1 MKKLLQEKLS
11 IRALELVIAVYY
23 ELKRFKTRLLQT
35 KKQSI
40 PKLKKLHLGSGARK
54 VQGWLNVD
62 LTNSDYNL
70 DLTYKLPWVDNSFDF
85 VVSQH
90 FVEHLTAEDEL
101 KPLFA
106 ELQRVV
112 APKGEM
118 WLTTPDLEKLCVS
131 YLNHKCEDL
140 VEDRKTRMKNWSLN
154 GFPSQHFMNDLF
166 KHSGAHR
173 NLFDFELL
181 EWMLLEAGFSK
192 VERTEEKD
200 LLTNFPE
207 IPKRGD
213 DKQALYVKVTN

>member
-1 MKKLLQEKLS
+1 MKKILHKKLS
-11 IRALELVIAVYY
+11 IRTLELVVAVYY
-23 ELKRFKTRLLQT
+23 ELKRFKTRLFQT
-35 KKQSI
+35 KKQTI
-40 PKLKKLHLGSGARK
+40 PKLKNLHLGSGARK
-54 VQGWLNVD
+54 FESWLNVD

-70 DLTYKLPWVDNSFDF
+70 DLTHKLPWVDNSFEF

-90 FVEHLTAEDEL
+90 FIEHLTAEDEL
-101 KPLFA
+101 IPLFA

-112 APKGEM
+112 LPKGEM
-118 WLTTPDLEKLCVS
+118 WLTTPDLEKLCFS
-131 YLNHKCEDL
+131 YLNYKCKDL

-166 KHSGAHR
+166 NHSGAHR

-181 EWMLLEAGFSK
+181 EWMLLKAGFSK
-192 VERTEEKD
+192 VERTNEKD
-200 LLTNFPE
+200 LLAKFPE